1 VTIEEPTKPMAD
13 AAWPAAAHAAA
24 RLAKQVEL
32 ALDAADLSLPQYRV
46 MVFLA
51 EGSAGAS
58 ALAGTLAVSRPTIT
72 VVVDGL
78 VAKGFVE
85 RHGDEVDRRKVHH
98 RLTPAGRRA
107 LTHADEVVAARL
119 ADLAEHLHPVDAE
132 RAVVGLTLWGK
143 AMAAARRAAT
153 STT

>member
-1 VTIEEPTKPMAD
+1 MAD
-13 AAWPAAAHAAA
+13 ADWRAAAHAAA

-85 RHGDEVDRRKVHH
+85 RRGDEVDRRKVHH
-98 RLTPAGRRA
+98 RLTPEGRRA
-107 LTHADEVVAARL
+107 LAHADAVVAARL
-119 ADLAEHLHPVDAE
+119 ADLADHLDPTHVP
-132 RAVVGLTLWGK
+132 RAVEGLTLWGQ
-143 AMAAARRAAT
+143 AMTAARRAAT

>member
-1 VTIEEPTKPMAD
+1 MTIEQPTAD
-13 AAWPAAAHAAA
+13 ADWQAAAHAAA

-85 RHGDEVDRRKVHH
+85 RQGDDIDRRKVHH

-107 LTHADEVVAARL
+107 LERADGLVSARL
-119 ADLAEHLHPVDAE
+119 AELTEHLDAADAP
-132 RAVVGLTLWGK
+132 RAVEGLTLWGQ
-143 AMAAARRAAT
+143 AMAAARKAAASRA
-153 STT
+153 

>member
-1 VTIEEPTKPMAD
+1 MSIERARISALDWEN
-13 AAWPAAAHAAA
+13 AAHAAA

-32 ALDAADLSLPQYRV
+32 ALDAVDLSLPQYRV
-46 MVFLA
+46 MVFLS
-51 EGSAGAS
+51 EGAAGAS

-85 RHGDEVDRRKVHH
+85 RQGDETDRRKVHH

-107 LTHADEVVAARL
+107 LDRADVAVAERL
-119 ADLAEHLHPVDAE
+119 AELAVHLDDDETSA
-132 RAVVGLTLWGK
+132 AVNGLGLWGK
-143 AMAAARRAAT
+143 ALLAARNAAASRT
-153 STT
+153 